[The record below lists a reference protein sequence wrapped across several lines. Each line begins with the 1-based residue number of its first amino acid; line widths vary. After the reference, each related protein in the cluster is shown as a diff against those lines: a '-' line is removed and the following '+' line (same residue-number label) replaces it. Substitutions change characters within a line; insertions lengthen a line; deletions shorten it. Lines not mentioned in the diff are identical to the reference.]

1 MVTYAALDDT
11 NGQEGLMKVVSITGV
26 NYYSLYE
33 ANVNGIENRRQWK
46 ILVIYL
52 PFLSIHGVF
61 CKLLQ

>member
-1 MVTYAALDDT
+1 MV
-11 NGQEGLMKVVSITGV
+11 NEGLMKVVSMTGV

-33 ANVNGIENRRQWK
+33 ANVNGIKNRRQWK
-46 ILVIYL
+46 ILVINL